1 MIQRIQTLY
10 LLLGLALGVAMA
22 FFPYANVFVGSDFA
36 HLYTT
41 KIVSSSSF
49 LSPEGIFYIGMALNG
64 ILVLGM
70 LIAIFLFKNRILQM
84 RVNAF
89 LFLLNAGLIAFIL
102 FFPDRIVKSLG
113 GSVNYVFPGVVFPI
127 VLLILLIIA
136 NRAIKKDE
144 LKVRA
149 ADRLRK

>member
-1 MIQRIQTLY
+1 
-10 LLLGLALGVAMA
+10 MA

-41 KIVSSSSF
+41 KIVSSGSFASS
-49 LSPEGIFYIGMALNG
+49 EGIFYLGMALNG
-64 ILVLGM
+64 LLVLGM
-70 LIAIFLFKNRILQM
+70 LISIFLFKNRILQM

-89 LFLLNAGLIAFIL
+89 MFLLNAGLIAFIL
-102 FFPDRIVKSLG
+102 FVPDRIVKEIG
-113 GSVNYVFPGVVFPI
+113 GIVHYVFPGVVFPVVI
-127 VLLILLIIA
+127 LLLLIMA